1 MKFVQISDLHVG
13 GLFKQDA
20 FNTLV
25 EEINELNPD
34 AIIISGDLTDEGLI
48 FQFKKAADE
57 IKKFRCPHLIIFPGN
72 HDYRHTGYLFF
83 KSIFLHHQKKYMN
96 SNQKRIML

>member
-13 GLFKQDA
+13 GLFKQEA

-34 AIIISGDLTDEGLI
+34 AIIISGDLTDEGLV
-48 FQFKKAADE
+48 FQFKKASDE
-57 IKKFRCPHLIIFPGN
+57 IKKFTCPNLIIFPGN
-72 HDYRHTGYLFF
+72 HDYRHTGYLLF
-83 KSIFLHHQKKYMN
+83 QKYFP
-96 SNQKRIML
+96 S